1 MISSPPKG
9 RQTRKAKRRYTSGKC
24 LKGIGEQQV
33 DGNVYV
39 MNIAA
44 AALDKVLGKFLKMF
58 PSKRAVSTNQ
68 AALGVEPTK
77 WVQLLNDAISLFP
90 LHQVIPHPSFF
101 ASTNIGSIF
110 ISVFNLVQSA
120 LSDSPGN
127 FHQNAAKH
135 QKLDTNCLKD
145 SCVFFRSH
153 RPNSFIH
160 THFLRRNTL
169 YFADFGH
176 LRTLCPVFVGN
187 QTNAL
192 VLRI

>member
-120 LSDSPGN
+120 LSGSPGS

-135 QKLDTNCLKD
+135 QKLDTNRLKD
-145 SCVFFRSH
+145 LCVFFRSH
-153 RPNSFIH
+153 
-160 THFLRRNTL
+160 
-169 YFADFGH
+169 
-176 LRTLCPVFVGN
+176 
-187 QTNAL
+187 
-192 VLRI
+192 